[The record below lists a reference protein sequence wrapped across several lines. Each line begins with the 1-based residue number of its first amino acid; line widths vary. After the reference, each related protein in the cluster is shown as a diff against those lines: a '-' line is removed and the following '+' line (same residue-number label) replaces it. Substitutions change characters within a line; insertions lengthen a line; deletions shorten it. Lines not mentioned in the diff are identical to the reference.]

1 MTELQI
7 SVVIAT
13 YNRSKILPI
22 TLQYLAEQTLS
33 PDKFEVV
40 IVDDGSPD
48 NTEEVVRS
56 LQTDLPFKI
65 LYLKHPNKGICY
77 TQNRGIRAA
86 NAPIICLIADDIH
99 LAPQALKEHM
109 NDHMQCQEDNI
120 AILGKVIQSPA
131 LNQSVFLKVW
141 DPFRFSELE
150 NLRQL
155 PDYLFFACNISF
167 KRKFL
172 IDNGMFNENL
182 VKGGAYA
189 HEDVELGY
197 RLCKKGLKI
206 LYNKKALGYHYHLV
220 TLDQAMQTAYKKGLT
235 WVKLRKVVDDPAL
248 TIRYHV
254 LNPRFLKD
262 YHSVFKSHNGLLG
275 LDSNPFLLIAGQ
287 VIRVIMFN
295 LITVPYIWYPLMK
308 CAEKNTFIA
317 RFMHKLFYRC
327 AISYHFH
334 KGVADVSKTTLHP
347 S

>member
-7 SVVIAT
+7 SVVMAT

-22 TLQYLAEQTLS
+22 TLQYLKEQTLS
-33 PDKFEVV
+33 PDKYEVV

-56 LQTDLPFKI
+56 LQPDLPFKI
-65 LYLKHPNKGICY
+65 LYFKHPNKGICY

-86 NAPIICLIADDIH
+86 NAPVICLIADDIH
-99 LAPQALKEHM
+99 LAPQALEEHV
-109 NDHMQCQEDNI
+109 NDHVQCCEDHI

-131 LNQSVFLKVW
+131 LNQSVFLKIW
-141 DPFRFSELE
+141 DPFRFSELQD
-150 NLRQL
+150 LRQL

-172 IDNGMFNENL
+172 IHNGMFSEDL

-235 WVKLRKVVDDPAL
+235 WVKLREVVDDPAL

-262 YHSVFKSHNGLLG
+262 YLSVFKSQNGLLG
-275 LDSNPFLLIAGQ
+275 LDSNPCLLIAGQ
-287 VIRVIMFN
+287 AIRVILFN

-317 RFMHKLFYRC
+317 RLMHKLFYRC
-327 AISYHFH
+327 AISHHFH
-334 KGVADVSKTTLHP
+334 KGVAVVSKTTL
-347 S
+347 